1 MPREFSRSKR
11 VGDQIQRDLAQLIQ
25 QEIKDPRVGMVT
37 VTAVEVSK
45 EYERA
50 RVFVTTFGN
59 SEATKETVDT
69 LNQASGYLRRQ
80 LGSRLTVR
88 RVPQLSFVHD
98 TSVEQGNNLSDLIN
112 KAVASDK
119 PDSQS

>member
-1 MPREFSRSKR
+1 MPREFSRTKR

-25 QEIKDPRVGMVT
+25 QQIKDPRVGMVT

-50 RVFVTTFGN
+50 RVFVTTFGD
-59 SEATKETVDT
+59 SEATKETVDA

-98 TSVEQGNNLSDLIN
+98 VSIEQGNNLSELIN
-112 KAVASDK
+112 KAIASDK
-119 PDSQS
+119 SEGQS